1 MIHISDNDIF
11 RSGTKIGYI
20 QGNDIWSYDGNKLGF
35 IEGSRVFNANGKKV
49 AWLEGE
55 YIFAE
60 NGRKIRIADNNQYVS
75 GGDAPAAYRAA
86 IRVLLED

>member
-1 MIHISDNDIF
+1 MIHISGNDIY

-20 QGNDIWSYDGNKLGF
+20 QGNDIWSYDGNKMGY
-35 IEGSRVFNANGKKV
+35 IEGSRVFSAAGKKV

-55 YIFAE
+55 YIHTE
-60 NGRKIRIADNNQYVS
+60 NDRKIRIADNNQYVS
-75 GGDAPAAYRAA
+75 GGDAPSAYRAA